1 MSAHVHGHAHNHS
14 HGHSHA
20 EHTQRPP
27 FVLALAI
34 TFGYAAVELAGGLW
48 SGSLALT
55 SDAGH
60 MFSDALTLALAA
72 VASWLAR
79 RPPGLK
85 HTYGLARAE
94 VIGATLNGLL
104 MLLIIVVLV
113 VEGVQRLLNPQPV
126 MALAVMAIAAVGLV
140 VNGAVAFILSRGHA
154 SLNVRGALLHVIGD
168 LLSSI
173 AALIAGAVI
182 YATGWLLIDPIL
194 SMVIAALILTT
205 TLKLLRDT
213 LHVLMEGVPAAVDLP
228 EIGAALARIRGV
240 AEVHDLH
247 VWTIGS
253 ERAALSAHLEI
264 ERLDAWPGIL
274 HEAQRV
280 LRERFGVD
288 HVTLQPELMAALRP
302 PREAKVTIWPRGERP
317 T

>member
-1 MSAHVHGHAHNHS
+1 MSAHAHGHAHNHS
-14 HGHSHA
+14 HGHA
-20 EHTQRPP
+20 EAPQRPP

-34 TFGYAAVELAGGLW
+34 TFGYALVELAGGLW

-126 MALAVMAIAAVGLV
+126 MALAVMAIAAVGLG

-264 ERLDAWPGIL
+264 ERLEAWPGIL